1 MNEPRFITHERLK
14 VLMTGEG
21 ETLSSGETLKLI
33 EDFIYTLDKLF
44 LAVETASEILIHMAE
59 LNRDKKEIEREDWK
73 TRGEDLAYIRT
84 QHDMSHTDMAR
95 VLDCPI
101 FTLLD
106 AERGKIDPTDLQR
119 LAVEKLMKL

>member
-1 MNEPRFITHERLK
+1 MSEPRFINSKELDDLK
-14 VLMTGEG
+14 AGTST
-21 ETLSSGETLKLI
+21 ETITI
-33 EDFIYTLDKLF
+33 DDFTYTLEKLF
-44 LAVETASEILIHMAE
+44 LAVDTAHEILTNLAE
-59 LNRDKKEIEREDWK
+59 LNRDEKEIEREDWK
-73 TRGEDLAYIRT
+73 TRGEDLSYIRS